1 MHNYQSCPNQAG
13 TAANKGCP
21 EISAAEKLLFDK
33 ALRGIQFETG
43 RSTILTASYPI
54 IDEIVRMLSNNNAYT
69 LEINGHT
76 DNTGNAEHN
85 LKLSQDRAEAVK
97 RYITSKGIS
106 PDRIT
111 TSGFGDTEPVS
122 SNYTAKGRAL
132 NRRVEFKVTF

>member
-1 MHNYQSCPNQAG
+1 
-13 TAANKGCP
+13 
-21 EISAAEKLLFDK
+21 
-33 ALRGIQFETG
+33 
-43 RSTILTASYPI
+43 
-54 IDEIVRMLSNNNAYT
+54 MLSNNNAYN

-85 LKLSQDRAEAVK
+85 LRLSQDRAEAVK